1 MEFICFV
8 WFISLSM
15 IFTLNIVSY
24 EEFVFFAS
32 VSMKRVCLGVFI
44 SLAWQWWWRRS
55 AINTHYT
62 RPPTITCPNLHSL
75 KKTWQYVTIFY
86 EIWRYATISCDIWQY
101 ATSSVGKLWKKQ
113 RCNQNSQFTIIT
125 SSAFHSQEIND
136 NLWQYR
142 TKDVTIYNSKSCL
155 ESCYVDFLKMKK
167 LTINSMLCCIFI
179 FIFHFFYFICIV
191 FILTWM

>member
-1 MEFICFV
+1 MGPDTIYGTSQGPDSAISFWEKFKQNTQWEIVLNVWEKENSYILSQCDQWYHFHYMCTQNKNPNKTHHTLVCLVNFLHIFSWSCNFVEFICFV
-8 WFISLSM
+8 WSISFSL

-75 KKTWQYVTIFY
+75 KKNMTICDHFL
-86 EIWRYATISCDIWQY
+86 WNMTICDNFLWHMTICDIKRW
-101 ATSSVGKLWKKQ
+101 
-113 RCNQNSQFTIIT
+113 
-125 SSAFHSQEIND
+125 
-136 NLWQYR
+136 
-142 TKDVTIYNSKSCL
+142 
-155 ESCYVDFLKMKK
+155 
-167 LTINSMLCCIFI
+167 
-179 FIFHFFYFICIV
+179 
-191 FILTWM
+191 